1 MDLEAQRGYVIRQRS
16 HSHQAAVQGLKLG
29 RSSSRVCVPHLKA
42 TLTPNT
48 KHQLVHIRG
57 QEAGIAGASLR
68 GSVDAEGQ
76 RKEGW
81 EKA

>member
-1 MDLEAQRGYVIRQRS
+1 M
-16 HSHQAAVQGLKLG
+16 
-29 RSSSRVCVPHLKA
+29 PHLKA

-48 KHQLVHIRG
+48 KHQLVHIQG